1 MRGRASVCGRLP
13 GHPDDRG
20 STAGPGARSRPRAC
34 PTFLL
39 LTIAMSAWG
48 QSPRDEYRRNF
59 QAWRQTEPT
68 LESDAATAG
77 GDLAARV
84 QRTSAAARSYV
95 AARIEFLESISR
107 EASDQ
112 VKRIQELSSQSLV
125 APSAE
130 IQTTVTGAADTVTR
144 VADSFGTAADAG
156 IRQLRTALQQERTA
170 LDAISQA
177 IANSR
182 RSMAAATIASIDVD
196 TARDELLRAYQGVA
210 AARAQSAEQM
220 RKSGTAWDA
229 YYQALANPPVTGVSS
244 NAIAPV
250 KPVAAAPKAG
260 ATPAPAAPD
269 AEVVRPPT
277 ITPLPLLRYTG
288 GWTFPTNGI
297 FHGTQPDSVDLTVRE
312 ENGHVTGIFYA
323 RFRIAAGAADPVVQ
337 FNFEG
342 NLTANRNQL
351 FNLRTGEGVAG
362 TIELIPGPAF
372 NLLEVNFQ
380 TEMRPNR
387 IRSGNFLL
395 VKK

>member
-1 MRGRASVCGRLP
+1 MALCAALS
-13 GHPDDRG
+13 
-20 STAGPGARSRPRAC
+20 
-34 PTFLL
+34 
-39 LTIAMSAWG
+39 SAWG

-68 LESDAATAG
+68 LESDAASAG

-84 QRTSAAARSYV
+84 QRASAAAKAYV
-95 AARIEFLESISR
+95 AARLEFLESISR
-107 EASDQ
+107 EALDQ
-112 VKRIQELSSQSLV
+112 VKRIQELSAASL
-125 APSAE
+125 APSPE
-130 IQTTVTGAADTVTR
+130 IQNTVTTAADTVAR

-156 IRQLRTALQQERTA
+156 IRQLRTALQQEKTE
-170 LDAISQA
+170 LEAISQA
-177 IANSR
+177 LTNSR
-182 RSMAAATIASIDVD
+182 RTMAAATVAGIDVE
-196 TARDELLRAYQGVA
+196 TARDDLLRAYQGIA
-210 AARAQSAEQM
+210 GARAQSAEQM

-229 YYQALANPPVTGVSS
+229 YYQALANPPATGVIS
-244 NAIAPV
+244 NVIAPA
-250 KPVAAAPKAG
+250 KPVAAAAKAA
-260 ATPAPAAPD
+260 ATSAPAPAEP
-269 AEVVRPPT
+269 EVVRPPT

-288 GWTFPTNGI
+288 GWMFPAGGI

-312 ENGHVTGIFYA
+312 ENGHVTGSFNA
-323 RFRIAAGAADPVVQ
+323 RFKIAAAKAPDPVVR

-342 NLTANRNQL
+342 DLTANRNQI
-351 FNLRTGEGVAG
+351 FNLRTAEGLTG